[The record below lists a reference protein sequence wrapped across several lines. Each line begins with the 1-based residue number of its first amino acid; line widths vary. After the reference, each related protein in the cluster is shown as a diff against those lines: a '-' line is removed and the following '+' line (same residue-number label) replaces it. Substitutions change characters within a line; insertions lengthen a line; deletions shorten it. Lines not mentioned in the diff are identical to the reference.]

1 MELGKHL
8 SKGIWGL
15 ADKALPVA
23 YGFGYVFLVIRVL
36 PEEEFGNFV
45 LLQEVFLIISGLATA
60 FALQPLLKYA
70 SEDKADV
77 ASVVTTSLWMN
88 LAFLIVSSA
97 AVIIL
102 SGPAGVMLHSPSL
115 PPLLVYVP
123 VMLAASFIRNF
134 SLVLLQT
141 RFYIQEVFWVDAVH
155 FLGTPLLVWI
165 YSRMHLFDSAMDLVL
180 INIVS
185 LSASSLTGLVLS
197 RSMIRLTANPQA
209 EDRRKMWH
217 YGTYSLGGIVS
228 YLVYTKADTFILS
241 AFTGP
246 IQVAVYNSA
255 KVFTRLHDMVTQVV
269 QMFVLPAVSRLSSQ
283 GEYQRL
289 RILVEKAILFSTV
302 GMIPIFLLLLLGPSL
317 LIQILYGGRY
327 ASAIPLLQVLSLLS
341 LVVPLLAIGS
351 NTLLGLGHAK
361 LNFLISLQMLAI
373 SIAAYFVFVPQL
385 GPMGAAIGFV
395 TATFVITWITT
406 WKLHQFQP
414 LSPRAILLRINDI
427 THFLKSRLR

>member
-1 MELGKHL
+1 M
-8 SKGIWGL
+8 WGL
-15 ADKALPVA
+15 ADKVLPVV

-70 SEDKADV
+70 SEDRTDV
-77 ASVVTTSLWMN
+77 ASVVTTALWMN
-88 LAFLIVSSA
+88 LAFVIVSSA
-97 AVIIL
+97 AVIAL

-115 PPLLVYVP
+115 TPLLVYVP
-123 VMLAASFIRNF
+123 AMLAASFIRNF
-134 SLVLLQT
+134 TLVLLQT
-141 RFYIQEVFWVDAVH
+141 RFYIREVFWVDTVH

-165 YSRMHLFDSAMDLVL
+165 YSRMHLFDSALDLVL

-185 LSASSLTGLVLS
+185 LSASSLTGLALS
-197 RSMIRLTANPQA
+197 RSMIRLTVYPQA

-255 KVFTRLHDMVTQVV
+255 KVFTRLYDMVTQIV

-289 RILVEKAILFSTV
+289 KVLVEKAILFSTV
-302 GMIPIFLLLLLGPSL
+302 GMIPVFLLLLLGPSL
-317 LIQILYGGRY
+317 LIQILYSGRY
-327 ASAIPLLQVLSLLS
+327 TSAIPLLQVLSLLS
-341 LVVPLLAIGS
+341 LVVPLLAVGS

-373 SIAAYFVFVPQL
+373 SIAAYFVFVPRL

-395 TATFVITWITT
+395 VATFVVTWITT
-406 WKLHQFQP
+406 LKLHQFQP
-414 LSPRAILLRINDI
+414 LSPRAILSRVNDI
-427 THFLKSRLR
+427 TQFLKSRLR